1 MSICG
6 YGFNEPNKE
15 ICGDEVPTGLKYC
28 LEHTYRAMADK
39 SGMLICR
46 RCGGFE
52 KELTLSNLCAHCN
65 KDELLMLLQGINM
78 DEAPF

>member
-1 MSICG
+1 
-6 YGFNEPNKE
+6 
-15 ICGDEVPTGLKYC
+15 
-28 LEHTYRAMADK
+28 MADK

-65 KDELLMLLQGINM
+65 TDELLMLLQEINM